1 MAAPAVRVLEHEL
14 LVYRRSWR
22 GSIFSSFLNPVLF
35 LAAMGLGLG
44 SLVDASAQA
53 GTSTPGANAAAL
65 AGVSYL
71 AFLAPGLLASTAM
84 QTAAGESTFPVMA
97 GLVWIK
103 SFHGMTATPIRPSDV
118 VVGKLTYIGIRL
130 VLVLS
135 VFFGVTVLFGAVAG
149 PESILAIPAAVL
161 TGLAFAAPIAA
172 YSATQKDA
180 NGFNAL
186 FRFGVI
192 PLFLFSGTFF
202 PISQLPE
209 HPAGRGRADPALARR
224 RPVPVAGPRLR
235 GAAADGDPPRLPRH
249 DGHGGGRGGP
259 HHVPA
264 AAGEVRTGR

>member
-14 LVYRRSWR
+14 LVYRRVWR
-22 GSIFSSFLNPVLF
+22 GSIFSSFLSPVLF

-44 SLVDASAQA
+44 SLVDAGGRA
-53 GTSTPGANAAAL
+53 GAGGASGAAL
-65 AGVSYL
+65 AGLSYL

-97 GLVWIK
+97 GLVWVK

-118 VVGKLTYIGIRL
+118 VIGKLAYIGLRL
-130 VLVLS
+130 LLV
-135 VFFGVTVLFGAVAG
+135 VGAFFLVTVLFGAVTG
-149 PESILAIPAAVL
+149 PGAILAVPAALL

-172 YSATQKDA
+172 YSATQRDT

-202 PISQLPE
+202 PIEQLPGILQPVAYVTPLW
-209 HPAGRGRADPALARR
+209 HGVDLCRSLALGTVDPVLALVHVAYLGTMTALGVAAAFVAFRR
-224 RPVPVAGPRLR
+224 RLVK
-235 GAAADGDPPRLPRH
+235 
-249 DGHGGGRGGP
+249 
-259 HHVPA
+259 
-264 AAGEVRTGR
+264 

>member
-1 MAAPAVRVLEHEL
+1 VAAPAVRVLEHEL

-22 GSIFSSFLNPVLF
+22 GSIFSSFLSPVLF

-53 GTSTPGANAAAL
+53 GASTPGANAAAL

-71 AFLAPGLLASTAM
+71 AFLAPGLLAATAM
-84 QTAAGESTFPVMA
+84 QTAAGESTFPIMA

-118 VVGKLTYIGIRL
+118 VIGKLTYIVIRL
-130 VLVLS
+130 VLVVS
-135 VFFGVTVLFGAVAG
+135 AFFVVTVLFGAVAG
-149 PESILAIPAAVL
+149 PGSILAIPAAVL

-172 YSATQKDA
+172 YSATQKDP
-180 NGFNAL
+180 NGFNSL

-202 PISQLPE
+202 PISQLPDLLQVVAVLTPLWHGVE
-209 HPAGRGRADPALARR
+209 LCRSLALGYAEPLPTAIHVLYLGTLAAVGVAASFVAFHRR
-224 RPVPVAGPRLR
+224 L
-235 GAAADGDPPRLPRH
+235 
-249 DGHGGGRGGP
+249 
-259 HHVPA
+259 
-264 AAGEVRTGR
+264 VR